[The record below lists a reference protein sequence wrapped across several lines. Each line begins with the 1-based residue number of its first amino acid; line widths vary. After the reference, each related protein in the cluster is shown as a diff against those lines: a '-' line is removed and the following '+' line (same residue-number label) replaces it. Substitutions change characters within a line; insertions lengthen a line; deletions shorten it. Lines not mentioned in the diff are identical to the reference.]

1 MQKNLQTSW
10 TDKLGRRGAANLRR
24 HFSACLLWLSLTC
37 PLTLAQTKPVQ
48 TAAAPSVRQKIYA
61 LRLKPGQ
68 DLRAELEAF
77 TKSNGLRAAY
87 IITCVGSL
95 NHATLRL
102 ANQTDSTQFAGK
114 LEIVSLVG
122 TLSPDGPHLHLSVS
136 DSTGKTS
143 GGHLVAGCPVYT
155 TAEIIIGEA
164 QDLLFTREQD
174 EASGYQE
181 LKIRPRGKPARR
193 R

>member
-1 MQKNLQTSW
+1 MSTIKV
-10 TDKLGRRGAANLRR
+10 KLLG
-24 HFSACLLWLSLTC
+24 CLLLCFAGVGHGTI
-37 PLTLAQTKPVQ
+37 LAQTESARSTRQ
-48 TAAAPSVRQKIYA
+48 TIYA

-68 DLRAELEAF
+68 DLRVELERFA
-77 TKSNGLRAAY
+77 KLRGIRAGY

-102 ANQTDSTQFAGK
+102 ANQSESSRFEGK

-122 TLSPDGPHLHLSVS
+122 TLAPAGPHLHLSVS
-136 DSTGKTS
+136 DNTGKTI
-143 GGHLVAGCPVYT
+143 GGHLVAGCPIYT

-164 QDLLFTREQD
+164 EDLQFTREQD
-174 EASGYQE
+174 AASGYQE
-181 LKIRPRGKPARR
+181 LKIRPRLKRR